1 MSDLI
6 SIVIVDDHPVVRQGI
21 SSLLSSYDQFQIV
34 GEADNAADGLKLIL
48 SLGPEVTLLDIRM
61 PGRSGLDL
69 LRDIKAA
76 DLETKVL
83 ILTSF
88 EDEVYIK
95 DALTAGAVG
104 YILKNASDNSLVQA
118 IEAASRGERVLS
130 PKITEKVVAQLIAEN
145 RPEGEI
151 TAATAPLEE
160 EEILILKLLASGSAN
175 SEVADHLFISATTLK
190 RKMRRILEKMGV
202 QTRVQA
208 VAEAVRRDLI

>member
-1 MSDLI
+1 M
-6 SIVIVDDHPVVRQGI
+6 IVDDHPVVRQGI

-34 GEADNAADGLKLIL
+34 GEADNAADGLNLVTSID
-48 SLGPEVTLLDIRM
+48 PEVTLLDIRM

-69 LRDIKAA
+69 LRDIKATA
-76 DLETKVL
+76 SKTKVL

-88 EDEVYIK
+88 EDEAYIK

-145 RPEGEI
+145 RPDGEI
-151 TAATAPLEE
+151 TTITAPLEE
-160 EEILILKLLASGSAN
+160 DEIMILQLLASGSAN
-175 SEVADHLFISATTLK
+175 SEVADKLFISATTLK